1 MADRIVTDLS
11 DVRLRSG
18 MGAAITSEFL
28 QMNSNDTCVWNDDFM
43 SGALTSSVY
52 TSASGSGATAFAVLT
67 PAATTAAGGG
77 EWGNIRLVTGATVNV
92 GGALS
97 LGLQCKGDYNS
108 VMAIRYRTSSAANLH
123 LEIGFRDTVAD
134 STPTTN
140 NIDTPPVHA
149 TNGVG
154 WVYNTAGSQDVW
166 EAVGVKAGSVSSKL
180 TLSTTAGGALP
191 VADTYQT
198 MVVAMMEDNAYFM
211 RYSADG
217 RKQGETLMLS
227 DTQTGSVNLAPC
239 IYVQGKSADASKNID
254 VDFFKVWQL
263 RRS

>member
-18 MGAAITSEFL
+18 MGAAITTEFL
-28 QMNSNDTCVWNDDFM
+28 QMNSFDTCSWSDDFM
-43 SGALTSSVY
+43 GGDLLADVY

-67 PAATTAAGGG
+67 PTASAN
-77 EWGNIRLVTGATVNV
+77 EWGNVRLVTGSTVNI

-97 LGLQCKGDYNS
+97 LGLQCKGDYNA
-108 VMAIRYRTSSAANLH
+108 VMAVRYRTSSAANLH

-134 STPTTN
+134 STSTVTD
-140 NIDTPPVHA
+140 IDARTFDGDD
-149 TNGVG
+149 GVC
-154 WVYNTAGSQDVW
+154 WAYNTAGSQDVW
-166 EAVGVKAGSVSSKL
+166 EALGNKDGTPSSKL
-180 TLSTTAGGALP
+180 TLTNNADSSNGALP
-191 VADTYQT
+191 IADTYQT

-217 RKQGETLMLS
+217 RKQGETLMIT
-227 DTQTGSVNLAPC
+227 DTQNGSVNLAPC
-239 IYVQGKSADASKNID
+239 IYVQGKSAGASKNID

>member
-28 QMNSNDTCVWNDDFM
+28 QMNSFDTCKWDDDFM
-43 SGALTSSVY
+43 GGDLLADVY

-67 PAATTAAGGG
+67 PTASAN
-77 EWGNIRLVTGATVNV
+77 EWGNIRLITGATVNV

-97 LGLQCKGDYNS
+97 LGLQCQGDYNA
-108 VMAIRYRTSSAANLH
+108 VMAIRYRTSSAAELH

-140 NIDTPPVHA
+140 NIDTPTLHA
-149 TNGVG
+149 TNGVC

-166 EAVGVKAGSVSSKL
+166 EAVGTKAGTPSSKL

-239 IYVQGKSADASKNID
+239 IYVQGKSAGASKNVD

>member
-28 QMNSNDTCVWNDDFM
+28 QMNSVDICKWDDDFM
-43 SGALTSSVY
+43 GGVLTTNVY
-52 TSASGSGATAFAVLT
+52 TSASGSGATAFAVL
-67 PAATTAAGGG
+67 AASASAN

-97 LGLQCKGDYNS
+97 LGLQCKGDYNA

-134 STPTTN
+134 STPITN
-140 NIDTPPVHA
+140 NIDTPTFHA
-149 TNGVG
+149 TDGVC
-154 WVYNTAGSQDVW
+154 WAYNTAGSQDTW
-166 EAVGVKAGSVSSKL
+166 EALGVKAGSAATGT
-180 TLSTTAGGALP
+180 TLSTSEAGALP

-198 MVVAMMEDNAYFM
+198 MVVAMMEDNAYFS

-217 RKQGETLMLS
+217 RKQGETIMITDS
-227 DTQTGSVNLAPC
+227 QTGSVNLAPC
-239 IYVQGKSADASKNID
+239 IYVQGKSSSASKNID

>member
-28 QMNSNDTCVWNDDFM
+28 QMNSFDTCKWDDDFM
-43 SGALTSSVY
+43 GGALTSSVY
-52 TSASGSGATAFAVLT
+52 TSASGSGATAFAVLV
-67 PAATTAAGGG
+67 PSASAN
-77 EWGNIRLVTGATVNV
+77 EWGNVRLVTGATVNV

-140 NIDTPPVHA
+140 NIDSPTVHA
-149 TNGVG
+149 TDGVC

>member
-28 QMNSNDTCVWNDDFM
+28 QMNSFDTCKWDDDFM
-43 SGALTSSVY
+43 GGALTSSVY

-67 PAATTAAGGG
+67 PDASDN
-77 EWGNIRLVTGATVNV
+77 EWGNVRLITGATVNV

-97 LGLQCKGDYNS
+97 LGRQCQGDYNA
-108 VMAIRYRTSSAANLH
+108 VMAIRYRTSSAAELH

-140 NIDTPPVHA
+140 NIDTPTLHA
-149 TNGVG
+149 TNGVC

-166 EAVGVKAGSVSSKL
+166 EAVGTKAGTPSSKL
-180 TLSTTAGGALP
+180 TLATTAGGALP

-217 RKQGETLMLS
+217 RKQGETLMIT

-239 IYVQGKSADASKNID
+239 IYVQSKSADASKNID